1 MRHRHL
7 LIALLCAAL
16 AAIGG
21 TLAGTLSTGAA
32 KVGRATRVA
41 LVARV
46 AHSAAKRHA
55 RTVVIRGSRG
65 PAGPR
70 GGAGP
75 AGPVGPAGA
84 PSPADGIAL
93 AVTINWF
100 GSANAATYGSFAPV
114 SITNIGT
121 LSAECDY
128 TAQQIVLV
136 PSSSAGT
143 RTVADITTMQGEGT
157 AGISSNQ
164 RLESYGSTTPLVIPM
179 PVNGMVTGTFSVEP
193 DYGAGGTGP
202 SPVSFVF
209 SSYHKLNSTDGASD
223 SCTVAGQLTEHSS

>member
-7 LIALLCAAL
+7 LIVLVCAAL

-32 KVGRATRVA
+32 KAGRDTRVA
-41 LVARV
+41 RV
-46 AHSAAKRHA
+46 THRAASRRA
-55 RTVVIRGSRG
+55 RTIVIRGARGRVGPRGNTG
-65 PAGPR
+65 PAG
-70 GGAGP
+70 A
-75 AGPVGPAGA
+75 AGPAGA

-93 AVTINWF
+93 PVTINWF
-100 GSANAATYGSFAPV
+100 GSANAATNGSFAPV
-114 SITNIGT
+114 SIPNIGT
-121 LSAECDY
+121 ISAQCDY

-136 PSSSAGT
+136 PSSSSGT
-143 RTVADITTMQGEGT
+143 RTVADVTTMQGEGT

-164 RLESYGSTTPLVIPM
+164 RLESYGSTTPLVIAL

-193 DYGAGGTGP
+193 DYGAGGPGP

-223 SCTVAGQLTEHSS
+223 ACTVAGQLTEHSS